1 MNTPLKLAVPLAAA
15 VLLAACGGSS
25 SSSNDKN
32 PPAESKFT
40 KTATWT
46 FEQDLTQE
54 KTECFDFDTDSIVA
68 CEGTTWDVKMVHGSS
83 GSATPNFYTNS
94 GESGEGKGA
103 AMGGPFDYDWE
114 KLKGFTDGN
123 VDDNGDTVPE
133 MAFMIDGIDNAFT
146 DALFEYDH
154 DTHRMEPTYNVFVV
168 TTDAGQK
175 LTDID
180 GLGTAFAVQATSYF
194 GGDTGNQSGNITLRY
209 VDVAGDPSDSSAVQ
223 TLEIDATSET
233 DWAHYAFSDNG
244 LTKVDAPAGNN
255 WHIAFQRYTVKT
267 NSGIS
272 GGGAAGAFA
281 AKAPEEDTEAAYLA
295 ALTNQGDSWGWGAR
309 SAWGADGISSSLN
322 PPYQGSYPN
331 AMDFGFYKYYPTD
344 AAGEAVGL
352 TQHML
357 GANTENGA
365 MIRSGEGNT
374 YARMQI
380 ASIEYAEVDEDEQ
393 PYNGQRTYTI
403 EFDVTE

>member
-68 CEGTTWDVKMVHGSS
+68 CNGTTWDVKMVHGSS
-83 GSATPNFYTNS
+83 GSATPDLYTNS
-94 GESGEGKGA
+94 GESGEGNGA
-103 AMGGPFDYDWE
+103 AMGGPFDYDWA

-123 VDDNGDTVPE
+123 VDGNGDTVPE

-146 DALFEYDH
+146 DALFDYDH
-154 DTHRMEPTYNVFVV
+154 VTHRMEPTHSVFVV
-168 TTDAGQK
+168 TTDAEQK

-180 GLGTAFAVQATSYF
+180 ELGTAFAVQAMGYF
-194 GGDTGNQSGNITLRY
+194 GGTTGNESGNIKLRY
-209 VDVAGDPSDSSAVQ
+209 VDVADANLTVIEK
-223 TLEIDATSET
+223 EIDATSET
-233 DWAHYAFSDNG
+233 DWAYFEFGVNG
-244 LTKVDAPAGNN
+244 LTESNENN
-255 WHIAFQRYTVKT
+255 WHIAFQRYNVKT

-309 SAWGADGISSSLN
+309 STWGADGVYSSLN

-380 ASIEYAEVDEDEQ
+380 TNIEYAEVDEGEK